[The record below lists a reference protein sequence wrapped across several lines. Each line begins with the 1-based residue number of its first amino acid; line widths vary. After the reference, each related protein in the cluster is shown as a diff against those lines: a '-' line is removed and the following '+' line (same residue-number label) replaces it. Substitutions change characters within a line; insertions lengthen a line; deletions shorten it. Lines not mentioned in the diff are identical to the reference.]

1 MNKENTLISLTEAV
15 EAIKTA
21 ILQGQYEALKDVN
34 RVQLAVY
41 FAIGKYLSEN
51 TRKGVWGTGALKQIS
66 SQLKKELPGL
76 RGFSETQLKEMRNF
90 YEGWEILDASTQQC
104 KNLSVKIS
112 SVATDEINQCNLSV
126 TTDELQITNNQID
139 IYKTIRIP
147 DIADFPIEDFFRVPF
162 THHTRIMAKCKD
174 LSARY
179 YYIHRTAEEHLSV
192 DALEKIIKQQAF
204 ENRDKLP
211 NNFSQTI
218 TNSSIAR
225 KAVMMFKDSYALEF
239 INTEEIGERDRQD
252 IDERVVE
259 QRIVQNIKNFIMTFG
274 KDFSFIGNQY
284 HLEVYGVEF
293 FPDLLFFNRE
303 LNSLVV
309 VELKLG
315 EFKPA
320 YLAQLTTYLQIL
332 DDHVR
337 KPHENAS
344 IGIVLCKSANKDFV
358 EYVIQK
364 YTSPMGVATYKTAAD
379 MPEDLRKAL
388 PDIED
393 LKKII
398 SDEAVPA
405 RQETPAAENARNTNG
420 K

>member
-1 MNKENTLISLTEAV
+1 MDKEKSLISLTEAV

-51 TRKGVWGTGALKQIS
+51 TRKGFWGTGALKQIS
-66 SQLKKELPGL
+66 LQLKKELPGL
-76 RGFSETQLKEMRNF
+76 RGFSETQLKEMRSF

-104 KNLSVKIS
+104 KNLSVEIS
-112 SVATDEINQCNLSV
+112 SVATDEINQCDLSV
-126 TTDELQITNNQID
+126 TTGELQMVNNQID
-139 IYKTIRIP
+139 IYKAIKIP

-218 TNSSIAR
+218 TNSSMAR

-337 KPHENAS
+337 KPHENPS

-388 PDIED
+388 PDLED
-393 LKKII
+393 LKRII
-398 SDEAVPA
+398 SEGTKDE
-405 RQETPAAENARNTNG
+405 
-420 K
+420 

>member
-1 MNKENTLISLTEAV
+1 MDKEKSLISLTEAV

-66 SQLKKELPGL
+66 LQLKKELPGL
-76 RGFSETQLKEMRNF
+76 RGFSETQLKEMRSF

-104 KNLSVKIS
+104 KNLSVEIS
-112 SVATDEINQCNLSV
+112 SVATDEINQCDLSV
-126 TTDELQITNNQID
+126 TTGELQMVNNQID
-139 IYKTIRIP
+139 IYKAIKIP

-218 TNSSIAR
+218 TNSSMAR

-337 KPHENAS
+337 KPHENPS

-388 PDIED
+388 PDLED
-393 LKKII
+393 LKRII
-398 SDEAVPA
+398 SEGTKDE
-405 RQETPAAENARNTNG
+405 
-420 K
+420 